1 MGTGLSVII
10 SKSHWPDAQIPFLT
24 VTCLLE
30 GGRPGRR
37 LIVPQIKK
45 HIVCSNTLRKLSKL
59 QSSYHQL
66 HPAASPRPPSFPFS
80 LCFEVY
86 FPTFSLEFFPSCSGW
101 WRSSEEGNFE
111 GSSILYYHTR
121 LPSSPLNKALEET
134 KQQKNCFLKGNY
146 KVTPPQPMHP
156 GQTPSQRNPHPP
168 SR

>member
-1 MGTGLSVII
+1 MGVTG
-10 SKSHWPDAQIPFLT
+10 
-24 VTCLLE
+24 
-30 GGRPGRR
+30 
-37 LIVPQIKK
+37 PQIKK
-45 HIVCSNTLRKLSKL
+45 HIVCSNTLRKLSTL

-80 LCFEVY
+80 SCFEVY

-101 WRSSEEGNFE
+101 WRSGEEGNFE

-146 KVTPPQPMHP
+146 TVTLPQPMHP
-156 GQTPSQRNPHPP
+156 GQTNPHRPGTAARTSYLLKLTVLLQPHLPP
-168 SR
+168 APTPGNFPTENTHPTC